1 MVDSQIILDDRQWR
15 HFLRVVKNNLVN
27 PFELLKTGAMTYG
40 FRDIIEHFRKEES
53 PKGKWKKRKQ
63 STQRAYALRGK
74 YDKRYNPSNRLL
86 QLTGKLR
93 NSVLPSSGS
102 IAKKGKYGILLFTD
116 VLYAERQNKKRKF
129 MWLSGSAT
137 QKMVDLIMKKVAGKW

>member
-15 HFLRVVKNNLVN
+15 NFLRVVKNNLVN

-63 STQRAYALRGK
+63 STQQLK
-74 YDKRYNPSNRLL
+74 LMRL
-86 QLTGKLR
+86 G
-93 NSVLPSSGS
+93 
-102 IAKKGKYGILLFTD
+102 
-116 VLYAERQNKKRKF
+116 
-129 MWLSGSAT
+129 
-137 QKMVDLIMKKVAGKW
+137 